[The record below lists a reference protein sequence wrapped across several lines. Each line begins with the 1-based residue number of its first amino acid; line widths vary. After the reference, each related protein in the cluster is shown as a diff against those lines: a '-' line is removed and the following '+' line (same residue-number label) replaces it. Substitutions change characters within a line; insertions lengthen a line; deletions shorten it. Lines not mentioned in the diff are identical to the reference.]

1 MSDSPTPFQLAF
13 EPLFDQVIAQL
24 DEAARPVLR
33 RCAML
38 SRLGPQRDAAQQE
51 HISKKLKVAPTLMG
65 DKYLAQIR
73 EILASKLGLKRSGT
87 QVKFHESFLQAIS
100 RILYRSDGAQAD
112 MSAIMQREKWDDLQQ
127 QVCCLTPR
135 RFGKVMCGFCVV
147 ARCYAG
153 LTAALPALLFV
164 SQTTA
169 VAMFA
174 AAVAMTMPTVEIA
187 IFSTGRRA
195 SSKSPRLLCALCSCG
210 GLTADPVACRQAA

>member
-1 MSDSPTPFQLAF
+1 MSLLTESTP
-13 EPLFDQVIAQL
+13 PHTN
-24 DEAARPVLR
+24 ARN
-33 RCAML
+33 CACATSRSALHTNAILGL
-38 SRLGPQRDAAQQE
+38 SVEKDPGYAAQQE

-135 RFGKVMCGFCVV
+135 RFGKV
-147 ARCYAG
+147 R
-153 LTAALPALLFV
+153 
-164 SQTTA
+164 
-169 VAMFA
+169 
-174 AAVAMTMPTVEIA
+174 
-187 IFSTGRRA
+187 
-195 SSKSPRLLCALCSCG
+195 
-210 GLTADPVACRQAA
+210 